1 MSVAA
6 EKRPLPPAGDGEE
19 DYEAKRRRILEETR
33 DIDAD
38 DSSEEEDEDSD
49 DESEDDEDAELQREL
64 ERVRREREEKKKREV
79 SVIFQPWLLLR
90 FLYLFCLSGQAANS
104 WNRKQKEQKRKRKRA
119 RETLHWG
126 TRFSISKTTR

>member
-79 SVIFQPWLLLR
+79 SEIFQPWLLLR
-90 FLYLFCLSGQAANS
+90 FLYLFVCLGKLLIRGTGS
-104 WNRKQKEQKRKRKRA
+104 RKGKRGRGSA
-119 RETLHWG
+119 REKHCTG
-126 TRFSISKTTR
+126 EPASQ